1 MMCVQKQVLQIM
13 GRRIISK
20 QMRMRMIMVTM
31 IMLVVLRKVVM
42 VMEVVMVIVEL
53 DRSHDPMSF
62 WKCVLY
68 PK

>member
-20 QMRMRMIMVTM
+20 QMRMRMILVTM

-42 VMEVVMVIVEL
+42 VMEVVMVIAEL